1 MARATL
7 RRMKRY
13 LPLIVMTILTVLIA
27 FTFFRSGLDAL
38 MDNPTVHKTGLQP
51 ISSAAG
57 VK

>member
-1 MARATL
+1 
-7 RRMKRY
+7 MKRY